1 MTFEIHVDGHTYNV
15 DMGIRSMADV
25 DREIRERDHNSNVWG
40 SSDNRNNFRYTSR
53 ADPATELAAAKR
65 FWGGVLLF
73 WGTLFAY
80 GLAESTYKFFTEPE
94 TAIHQQHY
102 TDPRWML
109 RDAYRADAPQIGK
122 RSYSRTGQ
130 PKESSEA
137 LAKKLMCSPK
147 LTCYEMW
154 YELRV
159 PK

>member
-1 MTFEIHVDGHTYNV
+1 MTTEINVDGHTYNV
-15 DMGIRSMADV
+15 DMGIRSMAEV
-25 DREIRERDHNSNVWG
+25 DGEIREREHNSNVWDSG
-40 SSDNRNNFRYTSR
+40 SENNFRYEFHGDIDKER
-53 ADPATELAAAKR
+53 AKAKR
-65 FWGGVLLF
+65 FFGGMLLFMGVLY
-73 WGTLFAY
+73 AY

-94 TAIHQQHY
+94 KAIHQQHY

-109 RDAYRADAPQIGK
+109 SDAYRADAPRIGK
-122 RSYSRTGQ
+122 QNHNRTGQ
-130 PKESSEA
+130 PKESPEA